1 MLINRKLMIYLMIL
15 IIVGISSCTLTPPRL
30 TYSNFSQIKEG
41 MTEQEV
47 LQILGEPTKVTSVK
61 LPGATSSILGIDKLG
76 GTNMI
81 WIGEKA
87 RANIIFVQGKVN
99 SANFTNTTF

>member
-1 MLINRKLMIYLMIL
+1 MLINRKPMIYLIIL
-15 IIVGISSCTLTPPRL
+15 IIIGITSCTLTPPRL

-47 LQILGEPTKVTSVK
+47 LQILGEPTKVTSIK

-81 WIGEKA
+81 WIGEEA
-87 RANIIFVQGKVN
+87 RANIIFVQGKVKT
-99 SANFTNTTF
+99 ANFTNSTF